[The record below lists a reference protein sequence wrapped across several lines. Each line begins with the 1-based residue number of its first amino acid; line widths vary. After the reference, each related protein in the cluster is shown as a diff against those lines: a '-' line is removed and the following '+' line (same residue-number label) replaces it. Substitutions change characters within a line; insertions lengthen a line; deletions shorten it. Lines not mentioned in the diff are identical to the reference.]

1 MRPKPVVLI
10 IRDGWGIR
18 KQKKGNAIALGNTPN
33 SDDYIKRYPTC
44 ALKCHGTDV
53 GLPAGYQGNSE
64 VGHLN
69 IGSGRIVKEMLTRIN
84 KSIKNRKFFNDKELL
99 LAVRNCKKNNSTLHI
114 MGLVQ
119 DEGVHAHQQ
128 HCSALLELAKKNG
141 LKDVVV
147 HVFSDGR
154 DTPPKS
160 AMKYIG
166 FVQKQMKK
174 LKVGKF
180 GVLIGRYYAMDR
192 DKRWKRTELAYNALV
207 KAKNTRF
214 KTISQAVKDAY
225 KSGETDE
232 FIKPR
237 IIGDFKGIKNKDSV
251 IFFNYRLD
259 RARQITHAF
268 LDKSFRQ
275 FKREKKNIHYTCFT
289 KYYDDLKD
297 NYAFEEQHL
306 ENILGKVLSKNNLR
320 QLRSA
325 ETEKYAHVT
334 FFFNGEIEKPF
345 KGEDRILVHS
355 PKVATYD
362 LQPEMSA
369 YKLTEKVL
377 EQIRKGKHDVII
389 INYANGDMVG
399 HTGVLKAAIKAVE
412 VIDECVQKVVDAATL
427 KCGVC
432 LVTADHGNCE
442 AMIGKTKTSHTTND
456 VYMHIIGLRNKPKL
470 RNGRLAD
477 ISPTILKILGV
488 KQPKEMTG
496 KSLIVRH

>member
-18 KQKKGNAIALGNTPN
+18 KDKKANAVALGNTPN
-33 SDDYIKRYPTC
+33 ADNYIKNYPTSV
-44 ALKCHGTDV
+44 LKCHGADV
-53 GLPAGYQGNSE
+53 GLPEGYQGNSE

-69 IGSGRIVKEMLTRIN
+69 IGAGRVVYQMLTKIN
-84 KSIKNRKFFNDKELL
+84 LSIKNREFFRNRALL
-99 LAVRNCKKNNSTLHI
+99 KAIENCKKNNSTLHI

-119 DEGVHAHQQ
+119 DEGVHAHQH
-128 HCSALLELAKKNG
+128 HCAALLLLAKRNK

-160 AMKYIG
+160 AMNYIG
-166 FVQKQMKK
+166 YVEKEMKK
-174 LKVGKF
+174 LGIGRF
-180 GVLIGRYYAMDR
+180 GVLVGRYYSMDR
-192 DKRWKRTELAYNALV
+192 DNRWERIELAYNALARGDG
-207 KAKNTRF
+207 KMFR
-214 KTISQAVKDAY
+214 TIREAVHDAY

-237 IIGDFKGIKNKDSV
+237 IIGDFAGIKDKDSI

-268 LDKSFRQ
+268 TDEKFAHFS
-275 FKREKKNIHYTCFT
+275 REKRSVTYICFA
-289 KYYDDLKD
+289 KYYDDLKSPH
-297 NYAFEEQHL
+297 AFEEEKMKNL
-306 ENILGKVLSKNNLR
+306 LGEVISRHKLK

-345 KGEDRILVHS
+345 RGEDRILVHS

-369 YKLTEKVL
+369 YGVTEKVL
-377 EQIRKGKHDVII
+377 AEIRNDKYDVII

-399 HTGVLKAAIKAVE
+399 HTGILNAAIKAVE
-412 VIDECVQKVVDAATL
+412 VVDECVGKVVDAAVG
-427 KCGVC
+427 KGGVA
-432 LVTADHGNCE
+432 LVMADHGNCE
-442 AMIGKTKTSHTTND
+442 EMLGKNITSHTTND
-456 VYMHIIGLRNKPKL
+456 VYLHLVGMNKKVKL
-470 RNGRLAD
+470 KNGRLAD
-477 ISPTILKILGV
+477 IAPTILKILGI
-488 KQPKEMTG
+488 KKPKEMTG
-496 KSLIVRH
+496 KSLIVK